1 MPFEFGI
8 PIDPGFKKILQSR
21 VRTLLQAKTEGFPGS
36 YPVQFES
43 SHLQLLTNEEY
54 FVTEKVAGVRYM
66 LLSTHTP
73 KGPACFL
80 IDRHYE
86 ITFVPQLLLPM
97 RDNPAKY
104 QNETL
109 LDGEMVLDQ
118 DGAKKTLRFLVFDL
132 MVLNGTVVTQ
142 RSYSTRLGMMDQ
154 DILGVQASKPSDVI
168 AKEPFTIERKTM
180 QRSYGLNIILSGSK
194 KHKHGG
200 EGLIFV
206 PVKQPYVPGTSLK
219 LLKWKSHTT
228 AQFQIKVTQS
238 KERKPL
244 YCIHVKQGTGSRFYD
259 YVTPEPALAL
269 EWHTA
274 SPDGKIA
281 EFWWDAQW
289 PTQMFEKGYG
299 LETRTGGWR
308 FFRVREDKKDVD
320 DETTVQALVKG
331 LEAPVTKA
339 QLESSI
345 DQIRSQWKAREAG
358 ASSNGSSTSLPQ
370 SSLHSAQRPPV
381 RPLTI
386 NSATTSASHAD
397 AQPPLLTPA
406 LSSHYLQSPSMASH
420 SSSSYFSR
428 KDRERKSSMDEHG
441 SSSPHTSS
449 FSHPLPPKPSFQPRK
464 SSMDQAQTHLSTP
477 GNSDDAAAST
487 EADRNSTSPPSSSGA
502 APLRKNEAKAST
514 PPPLSPAPPGS
525 SSATVSVPAATSAS
539 SLTST
544 SPTSTAAPTST
555 TSLSAVKNPLKLPQV
570 QAHLQPI
577 KPWMTTAP
585 VPRAPSVEKAG
596 KTSKLERRGSK
607 DVIVGSG
614 DPLARPGL
622 PSSRKSSLNIV
633 DTVKEATLTISR
645 PSSSP
650 KSAEQA
656 EVSKPAT
663 SSGSSSTSSTV
674 AASVALEAKPQTPTP
689 AHTPTPVGM
698 APVNGAALPPSSM
711 SNPLPAIALPNTLHG
726 SMETKLAPDST
737 STDRDASL
745 QSGGKSVSTASSAED
760 PSART
765 TRPQGAGEDHSGLA
779 SPVLGK
785 RVLALSSAGGD
796 ILDDTIAQR
805 RKLSEVLHSPK
816 AEPGMA
822 ENNVLPLS
830 SLRSLKPQ
838 VGSPQAIGDRELPA
852 SKPLPLS
859 PLSSPDF
866 RAVNGAE
873 RQMDTHPGAAGASTP
888 SQANGRTTNEAASRD
903 NTMHEPKQEES
914 DLKLPFSGS
923 EHTPQDVE
931 MEDATQQLVKCE
943 PNRNGQEKE
952 SNILMPSSSTP
963 IVVCEQARSEM
974 ASGGTRDTLPA
985 IALSSTEQMAYA
997 PPSNQERILVM
1008 AKARAVAASK
1018 LNHQRQEQAVR
1029 EKKLR
1034 EDTEKFRERSR
1045 IRKEKAQEHKTQE
1058 VNEAPQVQD
1067 RRAQPVRQINQQQGR
1082 QSNLEISGGRGQ
1094 NQGVQRTASPQ
1105 DQQRIPY
1112 LTRQSRAGSRLDAQQ
1127 STQNSPKG
1135 QARAMQNT
1143 ASQKGQDS
1151 PLGEPTTR
1159 LQVMGGDAFPNRSEP
1174 TSPSESRSEQPTTVP
1189 SDQRMLHPEHVPRH
1203 RRISSMDHSFAHVQS
1218 PTQPGSAPA
1227 AAGQRDMAEMEYGQP
1242 FLKRLDVGQHGE
1254 SSHRRSHSDVG
1265 VAYKPVVT
1273 AIVQPQ
1279 PVVRDHLPTD
1289 MAGESPQ
1296 HNPIM
1301 TRIADDSRQGIHPSQ
1316 STHNQTQQ
1324 RYPINGSEMSGHS
1337 RPASRAGEAIRA
1349 TRESKARLQ
1358 FILNDDP
1365 PSPEVYQEYEIPD
1378 HRSISDGPVW
1388 NPHNPENEAAPRGGA
1403 ASLPSTGL
1411 TRQQYPSEYGPV
1423 DYQETQMPTKTTAGS
1438 GVTGTSLRR
1447 QPTKKQK
1454 LSQDVVVHDVPYGGR
1469 VDQYEYH
1476 MRQSQ
1481 IQNLPS
1487 RTSAQAP
1494 PRPASQADR
1503 WPSHPQHPAGQ
1514 QGIQGQ
1520 AQPTASHMQSGGRR
1534 LQGHEIP
1541 ASTAPQQQQAPHQ
1554 LNRQMYA
1561 GQDAAQLGRAVHP
1574 DHPYPP
1580 TSHMPMQESPR
1591 PPERPSHSRH
1601 SSMSKSGM
1609 VAEPIQP
1616 PPSQPYPGSRKTQQ
1630 PHGQVTPPEQ
1640 YTRGYPPPPAAQ
1652 GPGPSRAASQ
1662 QQQPPYQYQQQQQQ
1676 QQQQAAATP
1685 PSRRKAAAEQQ
1696 AGSYAPSSAPSG
1708 QAGYEHQRPGHAPH
1722 PHPQHQHHQHSL
1734 ANRHHEQEHVRDP
1747 DAVSGMHPKHGHPQ
1761 FRSGHH
1767 EGGAG
1772 PTGQGYYEQEVHP
1785 SNIGPG
1791 RGPMY
1796 DSQSLQPSPAYE
1808 RQYPPYHPSEATHD
1822 PAYRFAGNAKRPSA
1836 VGEHPLKEEHGRP
1849 GHIGRPS
1856 IGQMPGDH
1864 PSQQQGQQHGQFHP
1878 AQRPQQ
1884 QHPSHL
1890 QQQDYRA
1897 GPASYHYQHPP
1908 PQHSSQ
1914 QKLVHMQEHAQYSG
1928 AHHPGPPHVSSPR
1941 PRPPVGVHPSEH
1953 DPNYRQQ
1960 APHGHGGGGPPW

>member
-168 AKEPFTIERKTM
+168 SKEPFTIERKTM

-206 PVKQPYVPGTSLK
+206 PVKQPYVPGTSPK

-244 YCIHVKQGTGSRFYD
+244 YCIHVKHGTGSRFYD

-320 DETTVQALVKG
+320 EETTVQALVKG

-358 ASSNGSSTSLPQ
+358 VSSNESSTSLPQ
-370 SSLHSAQRPPV
+370 SSSHSAQRPPV

-386 NSATTSASHAD
+386 NSTT
-397 AQPPLLTPA
+397 T
-406 LSSHYLQSPSMASH
+406 
-420 SSSSYFSR
+420 R

-441 SSSPHTSS
+441 SSSPHTST

-464 SSMDQAQTHLSTP
+464 SSMDQAQTHSSTP
-477 GNSDDAAAST
+477 GNLDDITAST
-487 EADRNSTSPPSSSGA
+487 EADQNSTPLPSSSGA
-502 APLRKNEAKAST
+502 APLQKNEAKAST
-514 PPPLSPAPPGS
+514 PPPISSAPPGS
-525 SSATVSVPAATSAS
+525 STTTVSVPTVTSAS

-544 SPTSTAAPTST
+544 SPTSAATSSST
-555 TSLSAVKNPLKLPQV
+555 TSQSAVKNPLKLPQV

-596 KTSKLERRGSK
+596 KTGKLERRG
-607 DVIVGSG
+607 
-614 DPLARPGL
+614 
-622 PSSRKSSLNIV
+622 RKR
-633 DTVKEATLTISR
+633 A
-645 PSSSP
+645 
-650 KSAEQA
+650 
-656 EVSKPAT
+656 
-663 SSGSSSTSSTV
+663 
-674 AASVALEAKPQTPTP
+674 
-689 AHTPTPVGM
+689 
-698 APVNGAALPPSSM
+698 
-711 SNPLPAIALPNTLHG
+711 
-726 SMETKLAPDST
+726 
-737 STDRDASL
+737 
-745 QSGGKSVSTASSAED
+745 
-760 PSART
+760 
-765 TRPQGAGEDHSGLA
+765 
-779 SPVLGK
+779 
-785 RVLALSSAGGD
+785 LALSSVGGD
-796 ILDDTIAQR
+796 PSDDTIAQR

-822 ENNVLPLS
+822 ENDVPASNLQS
-830 SLRSLKPQ
+830 SKPQ
-838 VGSPQAIGDRELPA
+838 VGSPLAIGDRERPA

-859 PLSSPDF
+859 PLNSPDF

-873 RQMDTHPGAAGASTP
+873 RPMDTHPRAAGASTP
-888 SQANGRTTNEAASRD
+888 SQANDRSNEAASRD
-903 NTMHEPKQEES
+903 NVMYEPKQEEP
-914 DLKLPFSGS
+914 DPKLPFSGS
-923 EHTPQDVE
+923 EHTRQDVE
-931 MEDATQQLVKCE
+931 MEVATQQAVKCE
-943 PNRNGQEKE
+943 PTWNGQDKE
-952 SNILMPSSSTP
+952 INTLMPSSSTAT
-963 IVVCEQARSEM
+963 VVCEQARSEM
-974 ASGGTRDTLPA
+974 AAGGAGSTLPA
-985 IALSSTEQMAYA
+985 IALSTTEQMAYA
-997 PPSNQERILVM
+997 PPSNQEKILAM

-1018 LNHQRQEQAVR
+1018 LNHQRQEQAVK

-1045 IRKEKAQEHKTQE
+1045 IRKEKAQERKTQE

-1082 QSNLEISGGRGQ
+1082 QSNQETSGVRGQ

-1112 LTRQSRAGSRLDAQQ
+1112 STRQSRAGSRLDAQL
-1127 STQNSPKG
+1127 SAQNSPKG
-1135 QARAMQNT
+1135 QARAMQNS

-1174 TSPSESRSEQPTTVP
+1174 TSPSELRSEQPTTGP
-1189 SDQRMLHPEHVPRH
+1189 SDQRKLHPGDAPRHH

-1218 PTQPGSAPA
+1218 PKQTGSAPA
-1227 AAGQRDMAEMEYGQP
+1227 AANQRDMAEMEYGQP
-1242 FLKRLDVGQHGE
+1242 FIKRLDVGQLGE

-1279 PVVRDHLPTD
+1279 PVARDHLPTD

-1301 TRIADDSRQGIHPSQ
+1301 TRIADDGRQGIHPSQ
-1316 STHNQTQQ
+1316 SPHNQTPQ
-1324 RYPINGSEMSGHS
+1324 RYSTNGSEVSGNS
-1337 RPASRAGEAIRA
+1337 RPSSRTGEVTRA

-1365 PSPEVYQEYEIPD
+1365 PSPEGHQEDDLPE
-1378 HRSISDGPVW
+1378 HRPSSDGPAW
-1388 NPHNPENEAAPRGGA
+1388 NPHNTENEATPRGGA
-1403 ASLPSTGL
+1403 ASLPSAGYI
-1411 TRQQYPSEYGPV
+1411 RQHYPSEYGPV
-1423 DYQETQMPTKTTAGS
+1423 DYQEAQMPSKTTAGS
-1438 GVTGTSLRR
+1438 ESPLKGQCSGA
-1447 QPTKKQK
+1447 TKA
-1454 LSQDVVVHDVPYGGR
+1454 R
-1469 VDQYEYH
+1469 
-1476 MRQSQ
+1476 
-1481 IQNLPS
+1481 I
-1487 RTSAQAP
+1487 
-1494 PRPASQADR
+1494 
-1503 WPSHPQHPAGQ
+1503 
-1514 QGIQGQ
+1514 
-1520 AQPTASHMQSGGRR
+1520 SGGSMA
-1534 LQGHEIP
+1534 IT
-1541 ASTAPQQQQAPHQ
+1541 STTPF
-1554 LNRQMYA
+1554 
-1561 GQDAAQLGRAVHP
+1561 AAR
-1574 DHPYPP
+1574 D
-1580 TSHMPMQESPR
+1580 
-1591 PPERPSHSRH
+1591 
-1601 SSMSKSGM
+1601 
-1609 VAEPIQP
+1609 
-1616 PPSQPYPGSRKTQQ
+1616 
-1630 PHGQVTPPEQ
+1630 
-1640 YTRGYPPPPAAQ
+1640 
-1652 GPGPSRAASQ
+1652 
-1662 QQQPPYQYQQQQQQ
+1662 
-1676 QQQQAAATP
+1676 
-1685 PSRRKAAAEQQ
+1685 
-1696 AGSYAPSSAPSG
+1696 AGSSAADCEPFAEW
-1708 QAGYEHQRPGHAPH
+1708 QQENAG
-1722 PHPQHQHHQHSL
+1722 
-1734 ANRHHEQEHVRDP
+1734 
-1747 DAVSGMHPKHGHPQ
+1747 
-1761 FRSGHH
+1761 
-1767 EGGAG
+1767 
-1772 PTGQGYYEQEVHP
+1772 T
-1785 SNIGPG
+1785 
-1791 RGPMY
+1791 
-1796 DSQSLQPSPAYE
+1796 
-1808 RQYPPYHPSEATHD
+1808 
-1822 PAYRFAGNAKRPSA
+1822 
-1836 VGEHPLKEEHGRP
+1836 
-1849 GHIGRPS
+1849 
-1856 IGQMPGDH
+1856 
-1864 PSQQQGQQHGQFHP
+1864 
-1878 AQRPQQ
+1878 
-1884 QHPSHL
+1884 
-1890 QQQDYRA
+1890 
-1897 GPASYHYQHPP
+1897 
-1908 PQHSSQ
+1908 
-1914 QKLVHMQEHAQYSG
+1914 
-1928 AHHPGPPHVSSPR
+1928 
-1941 PRPPVGVHPSEH
+1941 
-1953 DPNYRQQ
+1953 
-1960 APHGHGGGGPPW
+1960 

>member
-1 MPFEFGI
+1 
-8 PIDPGFKKILQSR
+8 
-21 VRTLLQAKTEGFPGS
+21 
-36 YPVQFES
+36 
-43 SHLQLLTNEEY
+43 
-54 FVTEKVAGVRYM
+54 M

-80 IDRHYE
+80 IDRHYD

-97 RDNPAKY
+97 RDNPSKY

-109 LDGEMVLDQ
+109 LDGEMILDQ

-132 MVLNGTVVTQ
+132 TVLNGTVVTQ

-168 AKEPFTIERKTM
+168 SKEPFTIERKTM

-206 PVKQPYVPGTSLK
+206 PVKQPYVPGTSPK

-238 KERKPL
+238 RERKPL
-244 YCIHVKQGTGSRFYD
+244 YCIHVKQGSGSKFYD
-259 YVTPEPALAL
+259 YVTPEPALAS
-269 EWHTA
+269 E
-274 SPDGKIA
+274 
-281 EFWWDAQW
+281 WDAQW

-320 DETTVQALVKG
+320 DETTVQALVKS

-358 ASSNGSSTSLPQ
+358 VSSNGSSTSLLP
-370 SSLHSAQRPPV
+370 SSSHSAPRPPV

-386 NSATTSASHAD
+386 NSTTTSHAD

-406 LSSHYLQSPSMASH
+406 LSSHYLQSPSMASQ

-441 SSSPHTSS
+441 SLSPHTSTL
-449 FSHPLPPKPSFQPRK
+449 SHPLPPKPSFQPRK
-464 SSMDQAQTHLSTP
+464 SSMDQAQTHSSTP
-477 GNSDDAAAST
+477 GNTDDTAAST
-487 EADRNSTSPPSSSGA
+487 EADQSSTPLPTSSGVP
-502 APLRKNEAKAST
+502 PLQKNEIKAST
-514 PPPLSPAPPGS
+514 PPPMSPATPS
-525 SSATVSVPAATSAS
+525 SSTSTAPVVTGASSITSA
-539 SLTST
+539 
-544 SPTSTAAPTST
+544 SPTSTAASSSLP
-555 TSLSAVKNPLKLPQV
+555 SLSVVKNPLKLPQV

-596 KTSKLERRGSK
+596 KTNKLERRGSK
-607 DVIVGSG
+607 DVIGGSG
-614 DPLARPGL
+614 DPLARPGP
-622 PSSRKSSLNIV
+622 PSTRKSSLNIV
-633 DTVKEATLTISR
+633 DTVKEVTSTIPR

-650 KSAEQA
+650 KSMEQA
-656 EVSKPAT
+656 EASKPAN
-663 SSGSSSTSSTV
+663 SSGSSSTSGTV
-674 AASVALEAKPQTPTP
+674 ATSAALEAKPQTPTP
-689 AHTPTPVGM
+689 AHTPTPAGM
-698 APVNGAALPPSSM
+698 LPMNGAALPPSSM
-711 SNPLPAIALPNTLHG
+711 SNPLPAIALPNTLHE
-726 SMETKLAPDST
+726 SKETESAPENT
-737 STDRDASL
+737 STDIENR
-745 QSGGKSVSTASSAED
+745 GKNVSTTSSADD
-760 PSART
+760 PLAPT
-765 TRPQGAGEDHSGLA
+765 TRPQAAGEDYSDLS

-785 RVLALSSAGGD
+785 RALALSSAGGD
-796 ILDDTIAQR
+796 PSDDTIAQR

-816 AEPGMA
+816 VEPAMA
-822 ENNVLPLS
+822 ENDALPVTTLQS
-830 SLRSLKPQ
+830 SKPQ
-838 VGSPQAIGDRELPA
+838 VGSPLAIGDRERPA

-873 RQMDTHPGAAGASTP
+873 RQTEIHPRAAGASNPT
-888 SQANGRTTNEAASRD
+888 QANDRPNEAASYD
-903 NTMHEPKQEES
+903 DMVIEPKQEES
-914 DLKLPFSGS
+914 TPKQPVSGS
-923 EHTPQDVE
+923 GYARQDVE
-931 MEDATQQLVKCE
+931 MEDATRPVVKCE
-943 PNRNGQEKE
+943 PAWNEQEKE
-952 SNILMPSSSTP
+952 NNPLISSSSPAT
-963 IVVCEQARSEM
+963 VVTEQARKEV
-974 ASGGTRDTLPA
+974 AAAVAGGTLPVV
-985 IALSSTEQMAYA
+985 ALSTTEQMAYG
-997 PPSNQERILVM
+997 PPSSQERMLAM

-1018 LNHQRQEQAVR
+1018 LNHQRQEQAIKER
-1029 EKKLR
+1029 KLR
-1034 EDTEKFRERSR
+1034 EDTDKFRERSR

-1058 VNEAPQVQD
+1058 VNETPQVQD

-1082 QSNLEISGGRGQ
+1082 QSNQETSGVRGQ

-1112 LTRQSRAGSRLDAQQ
+1112 STRQSRAGSRLDAQL
-1127 STQNSPKG
+1127 SAQNSPKG
-1135 QARAMQNT
+1135 QARAMQTSAN
-1143 ASQKGQDS
+1143 QKGQDS
-1151 PLGEPTTR
+1151 SMGEPTTR
-1159 LQVMGGDAFPNRSEP
+1159 LQALGGDAFPNRSEP
-1174 TSPSESRSEQPTTVP
+1174 TSPSESRSEQSTAVP
-1189 SDQRMLHPEHVPRH
+1189 SDQRMLHPGDVPRHH

-1218 PTQPGSAPA
+1218 PKQTGSVPA
-1227 AAGQRDMAEMEYGQP
+1227 AANQRDMTDMEYGQP
-1242 FLKRLDVGQHGE
+1242 FIKRLDVGQLGE
-1254 SSHRRSHSDVG
+1254 PSHRRSHSDVG

-1273 AIVQPQ
+1273 AIVEPQ
-1279 PVVRDHLPTD
+1279 PIARDHLTTD
-1289 MAGESPQ
+1289 MAGDPSQ
-1296 HNPIM
+1296 QNPIM
-1301 TRIADDSRQGIHPSQ
+1301 TRIADDGRQGIHPSQ
-1316 STHNQTQQ
+1316 SPYSQTQQ
-1324 RYPINGSEMSGHS
+1324 RYSMNGSEMSGNS
-1337 RPASRAGEAIRA
+1337 RPSSRTGEATRA

-1365 PSPEVYQEYEIPD
+1365 PSPEGHQANDLPERRP
-1378 HRSISDGPVW
+1378 SSDGPAW
-1388 NPHNPENEAAPRGGA
+1388 NPHNSESEAVPRGGTA
-1403 ASLPSTGL
+1403 AVPSAGYV
-1411 TRQQYPSEYGPV
+1411 RQQYPSEYGQA
-1423 DYQETQMPTKTTAGS
+1423 DYQEAQMPPKTTAGP

-1454 LSQDVVVHDVPYGGR
+1454 LSQDVVVHDIPYGGR

-1487 RTSAQAP
+1487 RTGAQAP
-1494 PRPASQADR
+1494 PRPAYQADR
-1503 WPSHPQHPAGQ
+1503 WPPHPPHPSGQ

-1520 AQPTASHMQSGGRR
+1520 AQPNASHLQSSSRR
-1534 LQGHEIP
+1534 MPGHEILV
-1541 ASTAPQQQQAPHQ
+1541 STAPQQQQAPHP
-1554 LNRQMYA
+1554 LNRQMYP
-1561 GQDAAQLGRAVHP
+1561 GQEAAQLGRAVHP

-1580 TSHMPMQESPR
+1580 TSHLPMQESPR

-1609 VAEPIQP
+1609 VQEPIQP
-1616 PPSQPYPGSRKTQQ
+1616 PPSQSYPGPRKTQQ

-1640 YTRGYPPPPAAQ
+1640 YTRGYPPPQAAQ
-1652 GPGPSRAASQ
+1652 GPGPSRAAPQQQ
-1662 QQQPPYQYQQQQQQ
+1662 QQQPSYQYQQQQ

-1685 PSRRKAAAEQQ
+1685 PSRRKTEQH
-1696 AGSYAPSSAPSG
+1696 ASSYAPSSTSG
-1708 QAGYEHQRPGHAPH
+1708 GPAGYEQQRPGQPQH
-1722 PHPQHQHHQHSL
+1722 PHSQQQQHHQHSL
-1734 ANRHHEQEHVRDP
+1734 ANRHHEQEHMRDP
-1747 DAVSGMHPKHGHPQ
+1747 DADPGMHPKHGHPQ

-1767 EGGAG
+1767 EGGAA
-1772 PTGQGYYEQEVHP
+1772 PAGQGYYEQEVHP
-1785 SNIGPG
+1785 SNFGPG

-1796 DSQSLQPSPAYE
+1796 GSQSLQPSPAYD

-1822 PAYRFAGNAKRPSA
+1822 PAYRFAGHGKRPSA
-1836 VGEHPLKEEHGRP
+1836 GGEHPAKEEHGRP
-1849 GHIGRPS
+1849 GHVGRPS

-1878 AQRPQQ
+1878 AQRPHQ

-1897 GPASYHYQHPP
+1897 GPSPYHYQQPP

-1928 AHHPGPPHVSSPR
+1928 AHHPGPPNVSSPR
-1941 PRPPVGVHPSEH
+1941 PGQPVGVHPSEL

-1960 APHGHGGGGPPW
+1960 APHSHGGGGPP